1 MRIPHDS
8 YVLVADGKKA
18 LFFRNEG
25 DEAFPNLRVVSAS
38 EHRDAKTG
46 DQGSDTP
53 GRSAAGGA
61 AGASGMSVKAGRSA
75 YEPTDFH
82 TLEEQRFAADA
93 ADMLKRRA
101 LANEYEKLVIVA
113 LASTLG
119 ELRKHYH
126 SEVEKRL
133 VGELAKDLTNHPVEE
148 IEKIIAGA

>member
-1 MRIPHDS
+1 M
-8 YVLVADGKKA
+8 

-25 DEAFPNLRVVSAS
+25 DEAFPNLQVVSAS
-38 EHRDAKTG
+38 EQEDAKTSA
-46 DQGSDTP
+46 QGTDMP

-75 YEPTDFH
+75 YEQTDFH

-101 LANEYEKLVIVA
+101 LANEYEKLLIVA
-113 LASTLG
+113 PAATLG

-126 SEVEKRL
+126 VEVEKRL
-133 VGELAKDLTNHPVEE
+133 VGELDKDLTNHPVSE
-148 IEKIIAGA
+148 IEKIITGA